1 MKLLSVC
8 TLTVLAVA
16 VLVALTHA
24 EGYGAGGGYGTGYTL
39 VPAYGY
45 GGFGGGV
52 GGGVGGGADSWICK
66 YLLLFKLHNVLNKRR
81 LITYTYLGNG
91 LGFVL
96 VSF

>member
-45 GGFGGGV
+45 GGFGGGA
-52 GGGVGGGADSWICK
+52 GGGADSWICK

-81 LITYTYLGNG
+81 LITFTCLGNG